1 MDNGRLFYV
10 VAYEVDQYMKD
21 VTPRYAKSYAGRT
34 LKMRIAKRK
43 KDEPD
48 WWEETLLPWQR
59 PFMLGRELKEDE
71 ELAKQQET
79 EPMPAILEGFKNHPR
94 YVLERHLKREEV
106 IPPKVKQLGLFRGEP
121 VFPRSAVMPVKSS
134 ETWMREGRRIKAGE
148 QALKL
153 VKQRAVTI
161 NKRRMQEMAE
171 QEGFEPVMQ
180 GLYGRSQ
187 TEMVIPPPLVDVCLP
202 PSPND
207 KADSVTVGQSPEE
220 LVWQS
225 GSFCAAHVAEGCCSP
240 AL

>member
-1 MDNGRLFYV
+1 
-10 VAYEVDQYMKD
+10 
-21 VTPRYAKSYAGRT
+21 
-34 LKMRIAKRK
+34 
-43 KDEPD
+43 
-48 WWEETLLPWQR
+48 
-59 PFMLGRELKEDE
+59 
-71 ELAKQQET
+71 
-79 EPMPAILEGFKNHPR
+79 MPAILEGFKNHPR